1 MNISK
6 RKAFSLGIVISLALF
21 ALANFISY
29 PMSRSLRISPKIGLL
44 DDGHA
49 FGFPFAF
56 YFVWGGVPSQT
67 VFVPIEAIINL
78 LLGIVCAVAIGLIF
92 SKVLSKKIDR

>member
-1 MNISK
+1 MKISK
-6 RKAFSLGIVISLALF
+6 SNAFSLGVIASLALF
-21 ALANFISY
+21 TIVNFVSY

-56 YFVWGGVPSQT
+56 YFVWSGET
-67 VFVPIEAIINL
+67 AFVLSEAIVNL
-78 LLGIVCAVAIGLIF
+78 LVGVMCAFAIGLIF
-92 SKVLSKKIDR
+92 SKVLGKQNR